1 MVPGRSKQVFKTW
14 LASQPDTWRERI
26 EIVAMD
32 GFTGFKS
39 AAAEELPGARAVM
52 DPFPRRTPRRQR
64 LGRVPQTHRARTPPP
79 ARALHGPPVQGPQ
92 GTAPQ
97 ILPTHPRPAVPDT
110 RPVFR
115 RRARR
120 PRGHLERLPEHH
132 RRLPLIQRAWGQ
144 DFNARGNHAPHLHK
158 RSLLPHRAHQ
168 VGQDTQTKSHR
179 HPGLLRPPLARSRPN
194 RLGSKPT
201 TKSTS
206 AQSSPSKGSC
216 TNLKPSA
223 RPSPHSTSTAARTP
237 QSPIPPRP
245 GEPSST
251 TPPSTP
257 TEQSPS
263 RSTTARAFDRCGE
276 WLHKLLAI
284 ISIRQLRRPDQE
296 LRNPDFF
303 HTRRRVGSE
312 FSLSHISEAC
322 LGTP

>member
-1 MVPGRSKQVFKTW
+1 MGTTPPITTNNPQNTRSTKPDQARYLRLLSLSLVTRVILRTSSHRRSPHVTAWQAVSTSSFKPQHT
-14 LASQPDTWRERI
+14 LAST
-26 EIVAMD
+26 
-32 GFTGFKS
+32 
-39 AAAEELPGARAVM
+39 
-52 DPFPRRTPRRQR
+52 
-64 LGRVPQTHRARTPPP
+64 
-79 ARALHGPPVQGPQ
+79 
-92 GTAPQ
+92 
-97 ILPTHPRPAVPDT
+97 
-110 RPVFR
+110 
-115 RRARR
+115 
-120 PRGHLERLPEHH
+120 
-132 RRLPLIQRAWGQ
+132 
-144 DFNARGNHAPHLHK
+144 
-158 RSLLPHRAHQ
+158 
-168 VGQDTQTKSHR
+168 
-179 HPGLLRPPLARSRPN
+179 LARSRPN

-237 QSPIPPRP
+237 QSPIAPRP

-312 FSLSHISEAC
+312 FSLSHVSEAC